1 MQKSKKSTIL
11 IILLIFIYG
20 LISTSK
26 LVIDINIPYL
36 YIINPMF
43 WLGMA
48 LILKILIPPIYEK
61 RKLKK
66 EIISYVIIAGF
77 SYIII
82 YIISGILIGFGKNPF
97 STTIIGYIANIW
109 ITMTIIISK
118 EYIRYK
124 LINNV
129 YDREK
134 NYIAFIISIV
144 YIIIDFGLYKFISA
158 EQITILM
165 IEKQLIQVII
175 PSICKNVLY
184 SYIAINSS
192 YIPAI
197 IYEFIIN
204 TYLWMAPIL
213 PNSPWIITVIIESI
227 IPIVVLLYIRYIKLQ
242 KDLFK
247 SREMLRV
254 SDPGSIIPLIV
265 VVILLTWFALGIFP
279 IVPVAIASES
289 MKPEFTIGDVI
300 LIKKCNI
307 KDVIVGDIIQYKLE
321 NYTVVHRV
329 IEKKENNGKVIL
341 TTKGDNNNTPDVKT
355 VTEEQLIGK
364 NILKIK
370 YIGYPAIW
378 LHLIEEQKMDIQV
391 ETGK

>member
-1 MQKSKKSTIL
+1 MQKSKKATLLI
-11 IILLIFIYG
+11 IILLLIYG
-20 LISTSK
+20 LISTAK
-26 LVIDINIPYL
+26 LVTDINIPYL
-36 YIINPMF
+36 YIINPLF

-48 LILKILIPPIYEK
+48 LVLKILFPPIYQK
-61 RKLKK
+61 KKLKR
-66 EIISYVIIAGF
+66 EAISYVIIAGF
-77 SYIII
+77 TYVII
-82 YIISGILIGFGKNPF
+82 YIVSGVFIGFGQNPF
-97 STTIIGYIANIW
+97 STTIIGYITNLW
-109 ITMTIIISK
+109 ISMNVIIAK

-134 NYIAFIISIV
+134 SYIAFLISIV
-144 YIIIDFGLYKFISA
+144 YIIMDFGLYKFLNVGHVTA
-158 EQITILM
+158 LM
-165 IEKQLIQVII
+165 IGKQLVQVII

-184 SYIAINSS
+184 SYMAINSS
-192 YIPAI
+192 CVPAI

-204 TYLWMAPIL
+204 TYIWLAPIL

-265 VVILLTWFALGIFP
+265 AVILLTWFALGIFP
-279 IVPVAIASES
+279 IAPIAVASES
-289 MKPEFTIGDVI
+289 MKPEFTLGDVVI
-300 LIKKCNI
+300 IKKCNP
-307 KDVIVGDIIQYKLE
+307 KDVIVGDIIQYKLD

-329 IEKKENNGKVIL
+329 IEKTENNGEIAF
-341 TTKGDNNNTPDVKT
+341 TTKGDNNNSPDAKA

-364 NILKIK
+364 AILKIK

-378 LHLIEEQKMDIQV
+378 LHLIEEQEINVEV